1 MTKKQCEQP
10 QPVPELKDPCL
21 SKQLLPFFHPR
32 WRLKE
37 QRPLGLGGAR
47 GGEMLQ
53 ANRGAGPDAAQTSL
67 WHYVFNSSPQVPPW
81 VSLLWGFFFFFFPS
95 SELRSARLHPEHQ
108 RHCRIWKCNVWG
120 FAVIVHKIH
129 VPPTTPQCRLRNHPA
144 SNIRPS
150 GSTKTTDQEQKKEVA
165 SIA

>member
-21 SKQLLPFFHPR
+21 SKQLLPFFHPL

-81 VSLLWGFFFFFFPS
+81 VSLLWGSLFFFFP
-95 SELRSARLHPEHQ
+95 
-108 RHCRIWKCNVWG
+108 
-120 FAVIVHKIH
+120 
-129 VPPTTPQCRLRNHPA
+129 LRNY
-144 SNIRPS
+144 
-150 GSTKTTDQEQKKEVA
+150 A
-165 SIA
+165 SILNTDGTAAFENVTFGDLLWSFIKFMSLQQRLSVDFEITLRKILGPVAQQKQLTRSK